1 MSSKQSDPLLFGKVQ
16 TEAMFNLQKELLDEY
31 AEASRVWLD
40 RVKSEVEL
48 WSELPAKITTAR
60 SVLEFMQ
67 VYQKCV
73 AAQMEMNS
81 KDGRRLLDDSQRIA
95 QKIAGTLNGSLPKSW
110 EGTLIG
116 QSLLGRK
123 QSAI

>member
-81 KDGRRLLDDSQRIA
+81 KDGRRLLDDCQRIT
-95 QKIAGTLNGSLPKSW
+95 QKIAGIVERRPTQSR
-110 EGTLIG
+110 EGTSIG

-123 QSAI
+123 

>member
-48 WSELPAKITTAR
+48 WTELPAKITTAR
-60 SVLEFMQ
+60 SVLEFIR

-73 AAQMEMNS
+73 AAQMEMNAE
-81 KDGRRLLDDSQRIA
+81 DGRRMLGDCQRIA
-95 QKIAGTLNGSLPKSW
+95 QKITGSLNGGLPNRGKERRSGSLF
-110 EGTLIG
+110 
-116 QSLLGRK
+116 
-123 QSAI
+123 